1 MKRVL
6 AIILIAMTL
15 VSVAMADSA
24 SVTYVGGA
32 ENFIFLPS
40 NEYSDTDLFNDF
52 KNVMPGDVLTENI
65 RVQNDNMYRVRIYM
79 RAEGCTEEDQ
89 DFLNQLK
96 LNVKTTKGEIF
107 DAQAD
112 ETAQLTD
119 WVPIGVLKQKSK
131 TNLNVTLTVPTDLD
145 NRYMG
150 RIGTLAWS
158 FMVEIIDD
166 GKNPETGDWFDG
178 TVWIG
183 CALAVLATGICV
195 MIISRKRTRVK

>member
-1 MKRVL
+1 MKRVVAILL
-6 AIILIAMTL
+6 ALLMIC
-15 VSVAMADSA
+15 SVAYAGTESI
-24 SVTYVGGA
+24 TYVGGA
-32 ENFIFLPS
+32 EKFVFLPGS
-40 NEYSDTDLFNDF
+40 EYSDTDLFDNF
-52 KNVMPGDVLTENI
+52 KNVMPGDVLTESI

-79 RAEGCTEEDQ
+79 RAEGCTEEDR

-119 WVPIGVLKQKSK
+119 WVPIGVFKQKSK
-131 TNLNVTLTVPTDLD
+131 ANLNVTLTVPADLD
-145 NRYMG
+145 NKYMG

-166 GKNPETGDWFDG
+166 GKNPETGDWFKD

-183 CALAVLATGICV
+183 CAFAVLATGVCV
-195 MIISRKRTRVK
+195 LIIGKKKSHEK